1 MDATLFKD
9 TRCELGEGPL
19 WDGTSL
25 WFFDILA
32 PAMYRLSRDGATLES
47 WEGERMA
54 SAAARTEGDAILIAT
69 ESDLMLFD
77 PEAQSAETLC
87 PLEADTPGTRSNDG
101 RADRQGGFWIGT
113 MGKGAEHEAG
123 AIYRYYKGELR
134 CLRRGVTIP
143 NGMCFS
149 PDGREAFFA
158 DSALGTMFRWRLDP
172 LGWPIG
178 APEVF
183 YRAERPGEV
192 PDGAV
197 TDESGAVWVAIW
209 GGARVQRVGSDGA
222 ARDYVRL
229 PVPQPSCPALTEDGQ
244 MFITT
249 AREGMSEDALE
260 AAPLSGSVFTARLSI
275 GALPEPRVLLG

>member
-19 WDGTSL
+19 WDGEAL

-32 PAMYRLSRDGATLES
+32 PAMFRLSADGATLES
-47 WEGERMA
+47 WEGDRMA
-54 SAAARTEGDAILIAT
+54 SAMARTDGDAMLIAT
-69 ESDLMLFD
+69 EADLMLFD
-77 PEAQSAETLC
+77 LAAQSAETLC
-87 PLEADTPGTRSNDG
+87 PLEADDPGTRSNDG

-113 MGKGAEHEAG
+113 MGKRAEHEAG
-123 AIYRYYKGELR
+123 AIYRWYRGELR

-143 NGMCFS
+143 NSICFS
-149 PDGREAFFA
+149 PDGRVAYFS
-158 DSALGTMFRWRLDP
+158 DTALGTMYRWRLDAE
-172 LGWPIG
+172 GWPVG

-183 YRAERPGEV
+183 YRAERAGEA

-209 GGARVQRVGSDGA
+209 GGGRVQRIGSDGA
-222 ARDYVRL
+222 ARDMVRL
-229 PVPQPSCPALTEDGQ
+229 PVPQPSCPALTPEGL

-249 AREGMSEDALE
+249 GREGMDAPALE
-260 AAPLSGSVFTARLSI
+260 TAPHSGGIFSAQLAI
-275 GALPEPRVLLG
+275 GALPEPRVVLR